1 MQHRLL
7 QKMQQRLFGNGS
19 IAEKASRMT
28 HRNRT
33 IRVRSL
39 AQAIRIFET
48 KNTRV
53 KVLKDINFEGARIGR
68 YYRDEFT
75 GEKLLLVF
83 KRQYYFMFSKHFPDV
98 KEKGYGVMNNLKLTH
113 WAALQGAKI
122 AAMFEDGN
130 CYKIDG
136 LEFYLYYEK
145 HGTDV
150 MAVPGE
156 IASPLCLWEP
166 AI

>member
-1 MQHRLL
+1 
-7 QKMQQRLFGNGS
+7 MQQRLFGNGS
-19 IAEKASRMT
+19 IAEKESRVT
-28 HRNRT
+28 PIRNAP
-33 IRVRSL
+33 IKVRSL
-39 AQAIRIFET
+39 AQAIQIFET
-48 KNTRV
+48 KMGPRV
-53 KVLKDINFEGARIGR
+53 KILQDVSFEGARIGR
-68 YYRDEFT
+68 YYIDERSN
-75 GEKLLLVF
+75 EKILLVF

-113 WAALQGAKI
+113 WAALQNAKI

-130 CYKIDG
+130 CYKIDAM
-136 LEFYLYYEK
+136 EFYLYYEK

-156 IASPLCLWEP
+156 IATPLSLWVN